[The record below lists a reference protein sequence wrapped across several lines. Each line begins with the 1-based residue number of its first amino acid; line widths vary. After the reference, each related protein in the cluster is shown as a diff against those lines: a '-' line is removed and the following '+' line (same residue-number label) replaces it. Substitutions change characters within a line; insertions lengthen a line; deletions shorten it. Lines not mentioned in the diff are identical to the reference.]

1 MELIL
6 TKYKIYSNIKYIQI
20 YTNIF
25 KYIHISIYT
34 NKTNLPQF

>member
-20 YTNIF
+20 YTNIY
-25 KYIHISIYT
+25 KYQIYT